1 MSSSLRLVILAT
13 PLCLGGLSSSVL
25 AQAPPRVQLPTVVVT
40 AQKEP
45 ADPNT
50 LPVSV
55 TAVPRQTLDDGR
67 VSVPGDAAVRAPNVF
82 FNEFTARKLSNVF
95 VRGVG
100 SSPANPGVTTFYDGV
115 PQLSANSSSLEL
127 VDVDQIEFVR
137 GPQGAL
143 FGRNTLGGFV
153 SVASARP
160 STTRWTGAFNLP
172 FGNAEAIDA
181 RGTLSGPLVADRLA
195 MSASFGG
202 GRRDGF
208 TTNTRTGNDLDSRS
222 GRFGKV
228 QLLWTPTS
236 QWEARVIVAGERDR
250 DGDYALQDLAALR
263 QAPFTVARDFEG
275 FTERDVM
282 STTVLARR
290 AGARVVLSSTTGF
303 VRWTTRDVTD
313 LDYTPL
319 PLVTRD
325 NAEEDFHF
333 TQEIRLASADQ
344 AALRLSDRAALKWQG
359 GVFLFTQNYE
369 QEAVNSFAPFLLSP
383 FLGFPV
389 SQTSPQ
395 STLDDRGVGVYG
407 QGTVVLDERLDL
419 SLGARFDRE
428 HKEGNLNSAF
438 TPAIA
443 PPTVVD
449 VEDTFSQ
456 VSPQLSAAYRLRP
469 NHTVYA
475 TVAGGFKAGG
485 FNAASPAGSETYGE
499 ERSLNVES
507 GVKVLFAGG
516 RVSASAALFFID
528 WNDLQLNLPDPLAPG
543 RFYIANAGDATSRGI
558 EAEVT
563 ARVHPSLDLFGALGV
578 TRARF
583 SNGTVI
589 GGVDVGDNELPNAPD
604 YTAMLG
610 AQARRTLTPSATLF
624 GRAEV
629 VLNGAFHYD
638 ERNREA
644 QDAYV
649 LTHMRGGVQL
659 RQFVVEAWVKNA
671 FDTRYIPVAFTYDA
685 FAPSGFVGESG
696 RPRTFGMNLG
706 VRF

>member
-485 FNAASPAGSETYGE
+485 FNAASPAGSEMYGE

-507 GVKVLFAGG
+507 GVKALFADG

-563 ARVHPSLDLFGALGV
+563 ARVHPSLDLFGVLGL